1 MKLRKKCSFSKDK
14 LSDMTSLHDDMST
27 MLDKSVDIEDYN
39 VARSDYLDKVR
50 IYMEDR
56 PNIKKQFAPDAELT
70 EFVIKF
76 CNFHLKAL
84 IIHNVMSGKEKDKKV
99 INSVKK
105 EIKEFKKFLSTHD
118 CEDDE
123 KNNDY
128 DRYIDI
134 PTKLTGNRIYNTIEE
149 LIEKVETFMFNLENK
164 IIPMA
169 QSLLLSHSS
178 HLPTAFIYQKNGIE
192 KIADFTDLF
201 SMEDK
206 EVIYKVFKNFL
217 EESNTVAYVLVTEA
231 YMTKVPKNMSDK
243 EIEEILHSGIAK
255 QKKEEVLV
263 FQYDFRHGDVRKSG
277 TINYTFKNNSG
288 NIVIDYD
295 NPIKVDDSSGLN
307 SFSRVDSLLD

>member
-1 MKLRKKCSFSKDK
+1 MKF
-14 LSDMTSLHDDMST
+14 
-27 MLDKSVDIEDYN
+27 
-39 VARSDYLDKVR
+39 
-50 IYMEDR
+50 
-56 PNIKKQFAPDAELT
+56 
-70 EFVIKF
+70 
-76 CNFHLKAL
+76 
-84 IIHNVMSGKEKDKKV
+84 
-99 INSVKK
+99 
-105 EIKEFKKFLSTHD
+105 
-118 CEDDE
+118 
-123 KNNDY
+123 
-128 DRYIDI
+128 
-134 PTKLTGNRIYNTIEE
+134 
-149 LIEKVETFMFNLENK
+149 ETFMFNLENK

>member
-149 LIEKVETFMFNLENK
+149 QKQAISKSMTRLI
-164 IIPMA
+164 
-169 QSLLLSHSS
+169 
-178 HLPTAFIYQKNGIE
+178 
-192 KIADFTDLF
+192 D
-201 SMEDK
+201 EDSA
-206 EVIYKVFKNFL
+206 L
-217 EESNTVAYVLVTEA
+217 A
-231 YMTKVPKNMSDK
+231 
-243 EIEEILHSGIAK
+243 
-255 QKKEEVLV
+255 
-263 FQYDFRHGDVRKSG
+263 
-277 TINYTFKNNSG
+277 
-288 NIVIDYD
+288 
-295 NPIKVDDSSGLN
+295 
-307 SFSRVDSLLD
+307 